1 MDRRDFLGQFRE
13 RLERTIRDSGLSRSA
28 FAESVGMDRSTLS
41 QLLSPSN
48 DRLPRVETLAAIAT
62 ARQVSVDWL
71 LGLSQ
76 KGQLGTDIVR
86 EQLSIERDAVSSA
99 DARLIRWHTEA
110 IGYKI
115 SYVPA
120 TLPDMLKTEEVIRYE
135 LEHFVTKAPDQA
147 IQAAAARRA
156 HQRRPETDMQC
167 SQPVQA
173 VEAFAHG

>member
-76 KGQLGTDIVR
+76 KGQLGTDIR
-86 EQLSIERDAVSSA
+86 SEERRVGKECGSTCRS
-99 DARLIRWHTEA
+99 RWSP
-110 IGYKI
+110 Y
-115 SYVPA
+115 
-120 TLPDMLKTEEVIRYE
+120 L
-135 LEHFVTKAPDQA
+135 
-147 IQAAAARRA
+147 
-156 HQRRPETDMQC
+156 
-167 SQPVQA
+167 
-173 VEAFAHG
+173 